1 MISRLIDVAVVALWL
16 LMFTVSGIIGISK
29 TKFFNFSGTERVNE
43 FKLTLCII
51 GSMWRLLMILKPILT
66 LE

>member
-1 MISRLIDVAVVALWL
+1 MISRLIDVAVVVLWL
-16 LMFTVSGIIGISK
+16 LMFKVSGIIGISK

-43 FKLTLCII
+43 FKLALCII
-51 GSMWRLLMILKPILT
+51 GSMWRLLMILKPILA